1 MAASIGIHGLRPS
14 PALESIT
21 DTLYQNFNL
30 QIDKAVSTGNSSHL
44 DKPMEDYVKLMEVA
58 PNHLS
63 YLVEKGSFYSVLTK
77 YVSQGQYDS
86 VIAFMHEFLEK
97 PNSEVFITDEVLLC
111 FAACQLAIDPL
122 AYHDICAQL
131 IQETLQEYPEFYQ
144 HFDALMLSDP
154 AFTEFYRP
162 LAQFFKQ

>member
-1 MAASIGIHGLRPS
+1 MAAPSGIHRLGPS
-14 PALESIT
+14 PAMESFT
-21 DTLYQNFNL
+21 DTMYQNFNL
-30 QIDKAVSTGNSSHL
+30 QIDKAISTRNSSHL

-58 PNHLS
+58 PNHLED
-63 YLVEKGSFYSVLTK
+63 LVEKGSFYSVLTK

-86 VIAFMHEFLEK
+86 VVEFMREFIEK

-131 IQETLQEYPEFYQ
+131 IQGTLQEYPELYQ
-144 HFDALMLSDP
+144 RFDTLMLSDP
-154 AFTEFYRP
+154 GFTEFYRP